1 MEYVVT
7 ALIILGFFWFAV
19 IRPAFIRSGFWMR
32 D

>member
-7 ALIILGFFWFAV
+7 ALIVLCFFWFAV
-19 IRPAFIRSGFWMR
+19 VRPAIMRSGFWTR